1 MLTIAVV
8 DYGVGNIGSISKA
21 LTVCGAKPLLTDRE
35 EDFKTVDACVLPGVG
50 AFGDAINLLRA
61 KNLDKIMEDQ
71 LMAYDIPILGVCLGM
86 QLLASKSLEY
96 GEHEGLGW
104 IPGTVRP
111 FEPNNNERIP
121 HVGWNNVEY
130 EAPNPL
136 LTDIK
141 PGEDFYFVHSYH
153 FDTDNQEN
161 AVATTPYCGDFVSV
175 VNRGNVY
182 GTQFHPEK
190 SQAIGLK
197 LLKNFIKL
205 SEEY

>member
-1 MLTIAVV
+1 MLTVAVV
-8 DYGVGNIGSISKA
+8 DYGVGNIGSISRA

-61 KNLDKIMEDQ
+61 RNLDKIIEDQ
-71 LMAYDIPILGVCLGM
+71 ILAYDIPILGVCLGM
-86 QLLASKSLEY
+86 QLLASTGLEY
-96 GEHEGLGW
+96 GEHQGLGW

-111 FEPNNNERIP
+111 LEPKNNERIP
-121 HVGWNNVEY
+121 HVGWNNVDY
-130 EAPNPL
+130 ENTNPL
-136 LTDIK
+136 LADIP
-141 PGEDFYFVHSYH
+141 PGEDFYFVHSFH
-153 FDTDNQEN
+153 FVPDNPEN
-161 AVATTPYCGDFVSV
+161 AAATTPYCGEFVSV
-175 VNRGNVY
+175 VNHGNVY

-205 SEEY
+205 SEEF

>member
-1 MLTIAVV
+1 MLTVAVV
-8 DYGVGNIGSISKA
+8 DYGVGNIGSISRA
-21 LTVCGAKPLLTDRE
+21 LSVCGAKPLVTDKE
-35 EDFKTVDACVLPGVG
+35 EDFKVVDACILPGVG

-61 KNLDKIMEDQ
+61 KNLDTILEDQ

-86 QLLASKSLEY
+86 QLLATTGLEN
-96 GEHEGLGW
+96 GEHQGLGW
-104 IPGTVRP
+104 VPGTVKP
-111 FEPNNNERIP
+111 FKPLNNERIP

-130 EAPNPL
+130 DTPNPL
-136 LTDIK
+136 LADIP

-153 FDTDNQEN
+153 FVTDNPED

-175 VNRGNVY
+175 VNHGNVY

-197 LLKNFIKL
+197 LLKNFIRL
-205 SEEY
+205 SEEF

>member
-1 MLTIAVV
+1 MLTVAVV
-8 DYGVGNIGSISKA
+8 DYGVGNIGSISRA
-21 LTVCGAKPLLTDRE
+21 LTVCGAKPLVTDKE
-35 EDFKTVDACVLPGVG
+35 EDFKTVDACILPGVG

-61 KNLDKIMEDQ
+61 KDLDKILEDQ

-86 QLLASKSLEY
+86 QLLASGSLEY
-96 GEHEGLGW
+96 GAHEGLGW

-111 FEPNNNERIP
+111 FEPTNNERIP

-130 EAPNPL
+130 ASSNPL
-136 LTDIK
+136 LADIP

-153 FDTDNQEN
+153 FVTDTPAD

-175 VNRGNVY
+175 VNHGKVY

-205 SEEY
+205 SEEF

>member
-1 MLTIAVV
+1 MLTVAVV
-8 DYGVGNIGSISKA
+8 DYGVGNIGSISRA
-21 LTVCGAKPLLTDRE
+21 LTVCGAKPLLTDQE
-35 EDFKTVDACVLPGVG
+35 EDFKTVDACILPGVG
-50 AFGDAINLLRA
+50 AFGDAIELLRA
-61 KNLDKIMEDQ
+61 RSLDRIIEDQ
-71 LMAYDIPILGVCLGM
+71 ILAFDIPILGVCLGM
-86 QLLASKSLEY
+86 QLLASTGLEH
-96 GEHEGLGW
+96 GEHKGLGW

-111 FEPNNNERIP
+111 FTPSNGERIP

-130 EAPNPL
+130 ENANPL
-136 LTDIK
+136 LADIP

-153 FDTDNQEN
+153 FEPDNPED

-175 VNRGNVY
+175 VNRGSVY

-197 LLKNFIKL
+197 LLRNFIKL